1 MGTLDPRTNLKI
13 YNIRYSARKWG
24 SNQKQTPRMGVCESP
39 RKLLR
44 TAKLKTTWSPR
55 KSTNGCNLGY
65 RVSMTPYRQCMIKQ
79 LREKGQIPLRR
90 LMAHPLG
97 SESNSPLLM
106 CGLASLNDFI
116 PECSVKRATVENS
129 DKHQF
134 RQMIFDKSCGV
145 VKMTSDLCSL
155 TYHTHQPSFILRKP
169 SDNPIKSHPRTGEVA
184 Q

>member
-1 MGTLDPRTNLKI
+1 MPESEEALKSKPQEWE
-13 YNIRYSARKWG
+13 YVKVQENYSAQQSW
-24 SNQKQTPRMGVCESP
+24 KQLDHQEKVLMD
-39 RKLLR
+39 
-44 TAKLKTTWSPR
+44 
-55 KSTNGCNLGY
+55 CNLGY